1 MNWQELSNQ
10 HKTLE
15 ACFSP
20 LAAQAIADGHPPYE
34 DHPAPYEGR
43 PEFSVL
49 SSQFADHLGTIGDN
63 APHLRHLMMQ
73 DAERLKSLCGSRFD
87 VFLKSATEQLITGLA
102 GAVEDA
108 EAMVHLRLY
117 KQATSLSIALWDIAN
132 GVPQSAILAALS
144 QAAEISV
151 EAGLRYLVSREIAAG
166 KCSYELPE
174 VGLDGL
180 GFVLLG
186 MGKLGAWELNYS
198 SDIDLIA
205 LYDQE
210 ADSLA
215 DGQEASVFWVRLVK
229 RLVRLMQERTGEG
242 YVYRMDLRLRPDPGS
257 TPLAVSLA
265 GALQYYEGTGQNW
278 ERAALIKARP
288 IAGDKT
294 VGETF
299 LTRVSPFIWRKY
311 LDYAAIEDIQA
322 IKRQIHAH
330 KGFGQICSA
339 GHNIKLGRGGIREI
353 EFFVQTQQL
362 IAGGRNPDL
371 RDRKTLNGLEQLRDI
386 GWVEQSVCHELSQA
400 YDYLRRV
407 ENRLQMMD
415 DEQTHIIPQDDQKRL
430 SLAVISSAVDL
441 DSFDQQLIATFT
453 TVQQHYAHLFEEKNG
468 SEEASGNLVFTGED
482 DDPDTISTL
491 MELGFA
497 RPSDVISMIKGWHFG
512 RIPATR
518 TEHARAVLTEL
529 MPTLLRHMS
538 NSGQPDV
545 AMTGFDRFLKGL
557 PAGLQLFSL
566 LKSNPDLL
574 SLLSIILGA
583 APRLANTITRRP
595 HVLDALLDPG
605 FFGTNFTVEDMTAHL
620 QQSVALSQ
628 GFEDALDRARIFT
641 QEQLFLIGTRILSGT
656 LTASET
662 GKAYTA
668 LAEAVIWAML
678 QETQKD
684 FAVRHGTVAGAKFCI
699 VAMGK
704 LGSREMTATSD
715 LDLMLIYD
723 FDQCVTQ
730 SDGPRPI
737 AVSQYFMRL
746 TQRLITALSAPTGEG
761 LLYEIDMRLRPS
773 GNAGPLATQFQTFVN
788 YQNDQAWTWE
798 RMALT
803 RARPICGDNEL
814 CQKMREAIATALC
827 NQNADVLTAD
837 AAQMLTRIHD
847 AKPPAHIWDVKTAPG
862 GVVDIEFVAQV
873 LQLRNAEDNPE
884 VILGNTRSA
893 LRKAVDMGLITS
905 ADGDLLIETHRFY
918 EGLQQLIRMA
928 FDGGESR
935 KDFLEQP
942 GFLTILTRSCELP
955 DVDTIEAQLKEYQT
969 EVAELVKR
977 FFES

>member
-15 ACFSP
+15 TCFSP
-20 LAAQAIADGHPPYE
+20 LAAQASDDESRLSGH
-34 DHPAPYEGR
+34 DQ
-43 PEFSVL
+43 EFSVFPPL
-49 SSQFADHLGTIGDN
+49 FSKFLGTVGNN
-63 APHLRHLMMQ
+63 APHLLHLMRQ
-73 DAERLKSLCGSRFD
+73 DADRLKTICSSGFD
-87 VFLKSATEQLITGLA
+87 AFLSSATERLIADLA
-102 GAVEDA
+102 GAAEDA
-108 EAMVHLRLY
+108 EAMVYLRRY
-117 KQATSLSIALWDIAN
+117 KQATSLNIALWDLAN
-132 GVPQSAILAALS
+132 AVPQTAILTALS
-144 QAAEISV
+144 QAAELSV
-151 EAGLRYLVSREIAAG
+151 EAGLRYLIAREVAAG
-166 KCSYELPE
+166 KCNLELPQE
-174 VGLDGL
+174 GLEGL

-205 LYDQE
+205 LYDQ
-210 ADSLA
+210 DVRSLA
-215 DGQEASVFWVRLVK
+215 DGQEASVFWVRLIK
-229 RLVRLMQERTGEG
+229 RLVRLMQERTGDG

-288 IAGDKT
+288 IAGDKS
-294 VGETF
+294 VGDVF
-299 LTRVSPFIWRKY
+299 LTRVAPFIWRKY

-330 KGFGQICSA
+330 KGFGQIGSA

-362 IAGGRNPDL
+362 IAGGRNSDL

-386 GWVEQSVCHELSQA
+386 GWVEQTVCNELSEA

-407 ENRLQMMD
+407 ENRIQMMD
-415 DEQTHIIPQDDQKRL
+415 DEQTHIIPQSESKRL
-430 SLAVISSAVDL
+430 SLAVLSSETDL

-453 TVQQHYAHLFEEKNG
+453 TVQRHYSHLFEEKNG
-468 SEEASGNLVFTGED
+468 SEKTSGNLVFTGED
-482 DDPDTISTL
+482 DDPDTIQTL
-491 MELGFA
+491 SELGFA
-497 RPSDVISMIKGWHFG
+497 RPSDAITLIKGWHFG

-518 TEHARAVLTEL
+518 SEHARTVLTEL

-538 NSGQPDV
+538 DSGQPDV

-566 LKSNPDLL
+566 LKSNPELL
-574 SLLSIILGA
+574 SLLSVILGA

-605 FFGTNFTVEDMTAHL
+605 FFGADFTVEDMTVHL
-620 QQSVALSQ
+620 QQSLALSL

-662 GKAYTA
+662 GRAYTG
-668 LAEAVIWAML
+668 LAEAVIWKML

-684 FAVRHGTVAGAKFCI
+684 FVKRHGIVAGSKLCV

-723 FDQCVTQ
+723 FDEGVTQ
-730 SDGPRPI
+730 SDGQRPL

-746 TQRLITALSAPTGEG
+746 TKRLITALSAPTGEG

-773 GNAGPLATQFQTFVN
+773 GNAGPLATQYQTFVN

-814 CQKMREAIATALC
+814 CQKMREAIATALG
-827 NQNADVLTAD
+827 NQNADVLKTD
-837 AAQMLTRIHD
+837 AAEMLAKIHD

-873 LQLRNAEDNPE
+873 LQLQNAETAVE
-884 VILGNTRSA
+884 VLQGNTRKA
-893 LRKAVDMGLITS
+893 LRKAVDLGLIAA
-905 ADGDLLIETHRFY
+905 ADGNLLIEAHRFY

-935 KDFLEQP
+935 TDFLQQP
-942 GFLTILTRSCELP
+942 GFLLILARACELP
-955 DVDTIEAQLKEYQT
+955 NMDMIAAQLSDYQA
-969 EVAELVKR
+969 EVAELVKQ
-977 FFES
+977 FFKS

>member
-10 HKTLE
+10 HKTLQE
-15 ACFSP
+15 CLSP
-20 LAAQAIADGHPPYE
+20 LTAQAIATDAQISRHHHEFPGF
-34 DHPAPYEGR
+34 APLLA
-43 PEFSVL
+43 EF
-49 SSQFADHLGTIGDN
+49 LGTVREN
-63 APHLRHLMMQ
+63 SSHLRHLMAQ
-73 DAERLKSLCGSRFD
+73 DGERLLTLCGSGFD
-87 VFLKSATEQLITGLA
+87 AFLKSATRQMVEALA
-102 GAVEDA
+102 SAASDA
-108 EAMVHLRLY
+108 EAMAHLRHY
-117 KQATSLSIALWDIAN
+117 KHATSLSIALWDLAD
-132 GVPQSAILAALS
+132 GVPQQAILAALS
-144 QAAEISV
+144 QAADLSV
-151 EAGLRYLVSREIAAG
+151 ETGLRYLVNREIIAG
-166 KCSYELPE
+166 KCDFELPDE
-174 VGLDGL
+174 GLEGL

-205 LYDQE
+205 LYDQ
-210 ADSLA
+210 AGSALT
-215 DGQEASVFWVRLVK
+215 DGQEPSVFWVRLIK
-229 RLVRLMQERTGEG
+229 RLVRLLQERTGDG

-288 IAGDKT
+288 IAGDKSL
-294 VGETF
+294 GETF
-299 LTRVSPFIWRKY
+299 LANVSPFIWRKY
-311 LDYAAIEDIQA
+311 LDYAAIADIQA

-330 KGFGQICSA
+330 KGFGAICSA

-371 RDRKTLNGLEQLRDI
+371 RNRKTLNGLAQLKEI
-386 GWVEQSVCHELSQA
+386 KWVEEDVCRELTDA
-400 YDYLRRV
+400 YDHLRRV
-407 ENRLQMMD
+407 ENRIQMMD
-415 DEQTHIIPQDDQKRL
+415 DEQTHIIPEDPEKRL
-430 SLAVISSAVDL
+430 SLAVLSSAADL
-441 DSFDQQLIATFT
+441 GSFDQRLIETFK
-453 TVQQHYAHLFEEKNG
+453 TVQKHYAHLFEEKDG
-468 SEEASGNLVFTGED
+468 SEKASAHLVFTGED
-482 DDPDTISTL
+482 DDPDTIHTL
-491 MELGFA
+491 SNLGFA
-497 RPSDVISMIKGWHFG
+497 KPADAIALIKGWHFG
-512 RIPATR
+512 RIQATR
-518 TEHARAVLTEL
+518 SEHARAVLTEL
-529 MPTLLRHMS
+529 MPTLLQHMS
-538 NSGQPDV
+538 DSGQPDV
-545 AMTGFDRFLKGL
+545 AIAGFDRFLKGL

-605 FFGTNFTVEDMTAHL
+605 FFGATFTVEDMTALL
-620 QQSVALSQ
+620 QQSLALSR
-628 GFEDALDRARIFT
+628 GFEEGLDRARIFT

-662 GKAYTA
+662 GPAYTA
-668 LAEAVIWAML
+668 LAEAVIWKML

-684 FAVRHGTVAGAKFCI
+684 FAKRHGTVDGARLCI

-723 FDQCVTQ
+723 FDKNVSQ
-730 SDGPRPI
+730 SNGPRPL

-773 GNAGPLATQFQTFVN
+773 GNAGPLATQYQTFVN
-788 YQNDQAWTWE
+788 YQNDEAWTWE

-803 RARPICGDNEL
+803 RARPICGDNQL
-814 CQKMREAIATALC
+814 CQMMREAIATALC
-827 NQNADVLTAD
+827 NQKRDVLTTD
-837 AAQMLTRIHD
+837 AAEMLSKIHD
-847 AKPPAHIWDVKTAPG
+847 AKPPAHVWDVKTAPG

-873 LQLRNAEDNPE
+873 LQVRNAESTPE
-884 VILGNTRSA
+884 ILLGNTRSA
-893 LRKAVDMGLITS
+893 LRKAVDLGFIAT
-905 ADGDLLIETHRFY
+905 ADGDLLIEAHRFY

-935 KDFLEQP
+935 TDFLEQP
-942 GFLTILTRSCELP
+942 GFLPILTRACELP
-955 DVDTIEAQLKEYQT
+955 DVASIEAQLKDYQAD
-969 EVAELVKR
+969 VAELIET
-977 FFES
+977 FFEG

>member
-15 ACFSP
+15 TCFSP
-20 LAAQAIADGHPPYE
+20 LAAQASVDENRLSEHDLDLSG
-34 DHPAPYEGR
+34 
-43 PEFSVL
+43 FSPL
-49 SSQFADHLGTIGDN
+49 FADFLGTVSNN
-63 APHLRHLMMQ
+63 APHLQHLMKQ
-73 DAERLKSLCGSRFD
+73 DAGRLKSLCSSGFD
-87 VFLKSATEQLITGLA
+87 AFLHGATERLIAGLA
-102 GAVEDA
+102 RAVDDA
-108 EAMVHLRLY
+108 EAMVHLRQY
-117 KQATSLSIALWDIAN
+117 KQATSLSIALWDLAN
-132 GVPQSAILAALS
+132 AVPQTAILAALS
-144 QAAEISV
+144 QAAELSV
-151 EAGLRYLVSREIAAG
+151 EAGLRYLITREIAAG
-166 KCSYELPE
+166 KCIFELPE
-174 VGLDGL
+174 AGLEGL

-205 LYDQE
+205 LYDQ
-210 ADSLA
+210 DVRSLA
-215 DGQEASVFWVRLVK
+215 DGQEASVFWVRLIK
-229 RLVRLMQERTGEG
+229 RLVRLMQERTGDG

-288 IAGDKT
+288 IAGDKS
-294 VGETF
+294 VGEVF
-299 LTRVSPFIWRKY
+299 LTHVGPFIWRKY

-330 KGFGQICSA
+330 KGFGQISSA

-362 IAGGRNPDL
+362 IAGGRNSDL

-386 GWVEQSVCHELSQA
+386 GWVEQTVCHELSEA

-407 ENRLQMMD
+407 ENRIQMMD
-415 DEQTHIIPQDDQKRL
+415 DEQTHIIPQDESKRL
-430 SLAVISSAVDL
+430 SLAVLSSATEL

-453 TVQQHYAHLFEEKNG
+453 TVQRHYAHLFEEKNG
-468 SEEASGNLVFTGED
+468 SEKASGNLVFSGED
-482 DDPDTISTL
+482 DDPDTIQTL
-491 MELGFA
+491 SELGFA
-497 RPSDVISMIKGWHFG
+497 RPSEAIALIKGWHFG

-518 TEHARAVLTEL
+518 SEHARTVLTEL

-538 NSGQPDV
+538 DSGQPDV

-566 LKSNPDLL
+566 LKSNPELL
-574 SLLSIILGA
+574 SLLSVILGA

-605 FFGTNFTVEDMTAHL
+605 FFGADFTVEDMTARL
-620 QQSVALSQ
+620 QQSLALSL

-662 GKAYTA
+662 GRAYTG
-668 LAEAVIWAML
+668 LAEAVIWKML

-684 FAVRHGTVAGAKFCI
+684 FVKRHGIVAGAKLCV

-723 FDQCVTQ
+723 FDEGVTQ
-730 SDGPRPI
+730 SDGKRPL

-773 GNAGPLATQFQTFVN
+773 GNAGPLATQYQTFVN

-814 CQKMREAIATALC
+814 CQKMRDAIATALG
-827 NQNADVLTAD
+827 NQNADILKTD
-837 AAQMLTRIHD
+837 AAEMLAKIHE

-873 LQLRNAEDNPE
+873 LQLQNAETNVE
-884 VILGNTRSA
+884 VLQGNTRNA
-893 LRKAVDMGLITS
+893 LRKAVDLGLIAS
-905 ADGDLLIETHRFY
+905 ADGNLLIEAHRFY

-942 GFLTILTRSCELP
+942 GFLPILARACELP
-955 DVDTIEAQLKEYQT
+955 NVDMVAAQLNDYHA
-969 EVAELVKR
+969 EVAELVER
-977 FFES
+977 FFRT

>member
-10 HKTLE
+10 HKPLE
-15 ACFSP
+15 TCFSP
-20 LAAQAIADGHPPYE
+20 LAAQANLDAKQLS
-34 DHPAPYEGR
+34 DHDLDLSDFAPL
-43 PEFSVL
+43 FSD
-49 SSQFADHLGTIGDN
+49 FLGTVAN
-63 APHLRHLMMQ
+63 HTPHLQHLMKQ
-73 DAERLKSLCGSRFD
+73 DANRLKTLCSSGFD
-87 VFLKSATEQLITGLA
+87 VFLSSATERLVAGLE

-108 EAMVHLRLY
+108 EAMVHLRQY
-117 KQATSLSIALWDIAN
+117 KQATSLSIALWDLAN
-132 GVPQSAILAALS
+132 AAPQTAILTAIS
-144 QAAEISV
+144 QAAELSV
-151 EAGLRYLVSREIAAG
+151 EAGLRYLITREIASG
-166 KCSYELPE
+166 KCSFELSE
-174 VGLDGL
+174 RGLEGL

-205 LYDQE
+205 LYDQ
-210 ADSLA
+210 DVRSLA
-215 DGQEASVFWVRLVK
+215 DGQEASVFWVRLIK
-229 RLVRLMQERTGEG
+229 RLVRLMQERTGDG

-294 VGETF
+294 VGEAF
-299 LTRVSPFIWRKY
+299 LAHVSPFIWRKY

-362 IAGGRNPDL
+362 IAGGRNSDL

-386 GWVEQSVCHELSQA
+386 GWVEQTVCQELSEA
-400 YDYLRRV
+400 YDHLRRV
-407 ENRLQMMD
+407 ENRIQMMD
-415 DEQTHIIPQDDQKRL
+415 DEQTHIIPQDEQKRL
-430 SLAVISSAVDL
+430 SLAVLSSATDL

-453 TVQQHYAHLFEEKNG
+453 TVQRHYAHLFEEKNG
-468 SEEASGNLVFTGED
+468 SEKASGNLVFTGED
-482 DDPDTISTL
+482 NDPDTLQTL
-491 MELGFA
+491 SALGFA
-497 RPSDVISMIKGWHFG
+497 RPSDAITLIKGWHFG

-518 TEHARAVLTEL
+518 SEHARAVLTEL
-529 MPTLLRHMS
+529 MPTLLQHMS
-538 NSGQPDV
+538 DSGQPDV

-566 LKSNPDLL
+566 LKSNPELL
-574 SLLSIILGA
+574 SLLSVILGA

-605 FFGTNFTVEDMTAHL
+605 FFGTDFTVEDMTTHL
-620 QQSVALSQ
+620 QQSLTLSR

-662 GKAYTA
+662 GRAYTG
-668 LAEAVIWAML
+668 LAEAVIWKML

-684 FAVRHGTVAGAKFCI
+684 FVERHGIIAGAKLCV

-723 FDQCVTQ
+723 FEEGVTQ
-730 SDGPRPI
+730 SDGKRPL

-773 GNAGPLATQFQTFVN
+773 GNAGPLATQYQTFVN

-814 CQKMREAIATALC
+814 CQKMRDAIATALG
-827 NQNADVLTAD
+827 NQNADILKTD
-837 AAQMLTRIHD
+837 AAEMLTKIHD

-873 LQLRNAEDNPE
+873 LQLQHAETE
-884 VILGNTRSA
+884 TEILQGNTRNA
-893 LRKAVDMGLITS
+893 LRKAVELGLIAS
-905 ADGDLLIETHRFY
+905 ADSALLIEAHRFY

-935 KDFLEQP
+935 TDFLEQP
-942 GFLTILTRSCELP
+942 GFLQILARACELP
-955 DVDTIEAQLKEYQT
+955 DVDMIAVQLDDYQA
-969 EVAELVKR
+969 EVAELVTR
-977 FFES
+977 FFKV

>member
-1 MNWQELSNQ
+1 MIWQELSNQ
-10 HKTLE
+10 HRALE
-15 ACFSP
+15 ECFSP
-20 LAAQAIADGHPPYE
+20 LTAQATENGSQPSNLHQELSGFPPLLAGFLGAVG
-34 DHPAPYEGR
+34 D
-43 PEFSVL
+43 
-49 SSQFADHLGTIGDN
+49 SSG
-63 APHLRHLMMQ
+63 HLRHLMAQ
-73 DAERLKSLCGSRFD
+73 NIERLQHICSSGFD
-87 VFLKSATEQLITGLA
+87 SFLENATEQLVAGLA
-102 GAVEDA
+102 NAADDA
-108 EAMVHLRLY
+108 EAMIHLRKY
-117 KQATSLSIALWDIAN
+117 KQATSLSIALWDIADA
-132 GVPQSAILAALS
+132 VSQQTILAALS

-151 EAGLRYLVSREIAAG
+151 EAGLRHLIAREIVSG
-166 KCSYELPE
+166 KCNFEAPE
-174 VGLDGL
+174 KGLEGL

-205 LYDQE
+205 LYDQD
-210 ADSLA
+210 ASALA
-215 DGQEASVFWVRLVK
+215 DGQEPSVFWVRLIK
-229 RLVRLMQERTGEG
+229 RLVRLMQERTGDG

-257 TPLAVSLA
+257 TPLAVSMA

-288 IAGDKT
+288 IAGDRS
-294 VGETF
+294 VGESF
-299 LTRVSPFIWRKY
+299 LANVSPFIWRKY

-330 KGFGQICSA
+330 KGFGEISSA

-371 RDRKTLNGLEQLRDI
+371 RNRRTLKGLSQLKEI
-386 GWVEQSVCHELSQA
+386 GWVEEKVRRELSEA
-400 YDYLRRV
+400 YNYLRRV
-407 ENRLQMMD
+407 ENRIQMMD
-415 DEQTHIIPQDDQKRL
+415 DEQTHIIPQDPDKRL
-430 SLAVISSAVDL
+430 SLAKLSSAADL
-441 DSFDQQLIATFT
+441 DSFDDRLIDTFT
-453 TVQQHYAHLFEEKNG
+453 TVQQHYAHLFEENNG
-468 SEEASGNLVFTGED
+468 SEKASGNLVFTGED

-491 MELGFA
+491 TDLGFA
-497 RPSDVISMIKGWHFG
+497 RPSDAISLIKGWHFG
-512 RIPATR
+512 RIQATR
-518 TEHARAVLTEL
+518 SEHARAVLTEL
-529 MPTLLRHMS
+529 MPTLLRHIS
-538 NSGQPDV
+538 ESGQPDV
-545 AMTGFDRFLKGL
+545 AIAGFDRFLKGL
-557 PAGLQLFSL
+557 PTGLQLFSL

-574 SLLSIILGA
+574 NLLSVILGA

-605 FFGTNFTVEDMTAHL
+605 FFGTTFTVEDMTALL
-620 QQSVALSQ
+620 QQSLTLSR

-656 LTASET
+656 LTASEA
-662 GKAYTA
+662 GRAYTA
-668 LAEAVIWAML
+668 LSEAVIWEML

-684 FAVRHGTVAGAKFCI
+684 FAKRHGIVEGARLCV

-723 FDQCVTQ
+723 FDESITE
-730 SDGPRPI
+730 SNGPRPL

-788 YQNDQAWTWE
+788 YQSDQAWTWE

-814 CQKMREAIATALC
+814 CQKMRKAIATALC
-827 NQNADVLTAD
+827 NQSTKVLITD
-837 AAQMLTRIHD
+837 AAEMLTRIHD
-847 AKPPAHIWDVKTAPG
+847 AKPHGHVWDVKTAPG

-873 LQLRNAEDNPE
+873 LQLRHAQETPDI
-884 VILGNTRSA
+884 VIGNTRNA
-893 LRKAVDMGLITS
+893 LRKAVDLGLIAN
-905 ADGDLLIETHRFY
+905 ADGNLLIEAHRFY

-942 GFLTILTRSCELP
+942 GFVPILTRACELP
-955 DVDTIEAQLKEYQT
+955 DVNTIEVQLVGYQT
-969 EVAELVKR
+969 EVAELVKQ
-977 FFES
+977 FFSKPGV